1 MALVYLSDILKR
13 AGLDLKRTKLIR
25 HAKSDKEFNECYMNG
40 LYMEYTCRQKTGFSD
55 NYDHWVVFVSDK
67 STRAVLEGCYKV
79 NGEKP
84 DSADLIPDNF
94 PNRQSWLERD
104 GSVFELEHIDVLK
117 ELEGRLI
124 IDWGKGTRMWHQKA
138 TTEKEIVAIKDK
150 QKVEFKGYENVC
162 INYEE
167 LKSIVEDNIT
177 YEDWHT
183 ALSLVY
189 GVYLITDLTDG
200 RQYVGSA
207 YGKEGI
213 LQRWTVYVNSYHG
226 DNKKLKSLL
235 KEYPE
240 RYKSFQFSILQICS
254 KSMTDD
260 EIINLE
266 NLYKR
271 KLRTREFG
279 LNDN

>member
-1 MALVYLSDILKR
+1 
-13 AGLDLKRTKLIR
+13 
-25 HAKSDKEFNECYMNG
+25 
-40 LYMEYTCRQKTGFSD
+40 
-55 NYDHWVVFVSDK
+55 
-67 STRAVLEGCYKV
+67 
-79 NGEKP
+79 
-84 DSADLIPDNF
+84 
-94 PNRQSWLERD
+94 
-104 GSVFELEHIDVLK
+104 
-117 ELEGRLI
+117 
-124 IDWGKGTRMWHQKA
+124 MWHQKA

-150 QKVEFKGYENVC
+150 QKVEFKGSENVC